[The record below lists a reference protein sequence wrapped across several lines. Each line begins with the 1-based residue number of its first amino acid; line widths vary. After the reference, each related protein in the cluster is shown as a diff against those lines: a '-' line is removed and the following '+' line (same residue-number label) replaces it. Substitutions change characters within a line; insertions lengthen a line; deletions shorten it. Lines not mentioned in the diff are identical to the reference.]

1 MNIDGEKLL
10 AALRGS
16 IESYDRTIS
25 AAVASK
31 NYGLADDWSTMKSQL
46 EQVVVWVANNR
57 AGYNSEADFIHQ
69 CFQDLAPASE
79 SARIKELEEAL
90 LKLINLAQECDS
102 WESFPQDPLDEAY
115 DCVKATPSEAE

>member
-31 NYGLADDWSTMKSQL
+31 NYGLADDWSTMRSQL
-46 EQVVVWVANNR
+46 EQVVGR
-57 AGYNSEADFIHQ
+57 IEAGDYTTKDG
-69 CFQDLAPASE
+69 E
-79 SARIKELEEAL
+79 S
-90 LKLINLAQECDS
+90 
-102 WESFPQDPLDEAY
+102 
-115 DCVKATPSEAE
+115 